1 MEELIPIL
9 AELTEKYTSKEST
22 SVSYKTAKQL
32 MNAVIYCINEVDFS
46 NYEAD
51 SGAVRDMDIK
61 DMDIKNMAIKDMD
74 IKDMD
79 MKDMAI
85 KDMEEQQNAKLAYRT
100 GYELVVK
107 KVLRTKDLFQE
118 IALDFKAYRNRAY
131 YETVME
137 GMPAFFL
144 YYDPKFNPQN
154 HILTLDY
161 PTIKSVQGSCGIDA
175 IYEYLSYTKLEQEFL
190 KAFPEGYIT
199 ALLTCYHV
207 DYEELFINIGS
218 IVLRNILVCMVV
230 GKNITS
236 HSFDKNDADILQKF
250 IECSS
255 QVDLEMK
262 ICNMIRILVN
272 QGYNHN
278 EQLYEY
284 LKEDVKNISFELL
297 NAVENNCLDI
307 MFLL

>member
-1 MEELIPIL
+1 MEELIPTL
-9 AELTEKYTSKEST
+9 AELTDKYTSKEST
-22 SVSYKTAKQL
+22 SVSYNTAKQL
-32 MNAVIYCINEVDFS
+32 MNAVIYCINEIDS
-46 NYEAD
+46 STYEAD
-51 SGAVRDMDIK
+51 SGAAKDMAVKDIVIK
-61 DMDIKNMAIKDMD
+61 DMVIKD
-74 IKDMD
+74 KE
-79 MKDMAI
+79 A
-85 KDMEEQQNAKLAYRT
+85 QQNAKLAYRT

-107 KVLRTKDLFQE
+107 KVLRTKDLFEE

-161 PTIKSVQGSCGIDA
+161 PTIKSVKDSCGIDA
-175 IYEYLSYTKLEQEFL
+175 IYEYLSYTNLEQEFL
-190 KAFPEGYIT
+190 KAFPEEYIT

-255 QVDLEMK
+255 QVDLEMR

-278 EQLYEY
+278 EKLFQY

-297 NAVENNCLDI
+297 NAAENNCLDVI
-307 MFLL
+307 FLL